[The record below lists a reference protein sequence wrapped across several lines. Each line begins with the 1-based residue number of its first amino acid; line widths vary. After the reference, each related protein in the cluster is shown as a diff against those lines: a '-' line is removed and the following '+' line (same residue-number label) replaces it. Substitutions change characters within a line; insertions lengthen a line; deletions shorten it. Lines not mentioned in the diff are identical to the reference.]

1 MSGND
6 FEEEEYDE
14 QEFEVEKILDFK
26 YEKGMK
32 YYLIKW
38 KDYEESTWEPL
49 SNLSGCIEMI
59 NDYHNN
65 IDILNIKKDH
75 SKLMVLLE
83 KKGIRFYKTFGEL
96 SFSETRHAIDF
107 FVQHIESIEP
117 EKQIKNSQFD
127 EDSYY
132 PISTIYQTSNN
143 EYIFEIMRNGKEYL
157 SMEETKQQF
166 PKQLLYFLTAYL
178 NID

>member
-65 IDILNIKKDH
+65 IDILNIKKD
-75 SKLMVLLE
+75 V
-83 KKGIRFYKTFGEL
+83 T
-96 SFSETRHAIDF
+96 
-107 FVQHIESIEP
+107 
-117 EKQIKNSQFD
+117 
-127 EDSYY
+127 
-132 PISTIYQTSNN
+132 
-143 EYIFEIMRNGKEYL
+143 
-157 SMEETKQQF
+157 
-166 PKQLLYFLTAYL
+166 
-178 NID
+178 